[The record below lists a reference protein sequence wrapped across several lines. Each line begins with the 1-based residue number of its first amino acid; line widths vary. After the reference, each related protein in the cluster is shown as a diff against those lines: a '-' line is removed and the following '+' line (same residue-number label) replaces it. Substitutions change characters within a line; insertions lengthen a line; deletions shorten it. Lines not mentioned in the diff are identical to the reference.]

1 MRVKDCMTHFVVQAT
16 PETTVSDVA
25 KLMSS
30 NKVGSIPICNHHNN
44 VVGLI
49 TDRDIITRCIA
60 NNLSCSTTK
69 ASDIMN
75 TEVIKTTPDTE
86 IDEAC
91 ETMAENQ
98 IRRLPV
104 IQDGEIV
111 GMLSVGDLAQSN
123 EVSTTKVGKTFEYI
137 CDNFG
142 NC

>member
-1 MRVKDCMTHFVVQAT
+1 MRVKDCMTHSVVQAA
-16 PETTVSDVA
+16 PETTLSDVA

-30 NKVGSIPICNHHNN
+30 NKVGSIPICNKQNH

-60 NNLSCSTTK
+60 NNLNCSNTK

-75 TEVIKTTPDTE
+75 TEVIKTTPDTDLE
-86 IDEAC
+86 EAC
-91 ETMAENQ
+91 KTMSENQ

-111 GMLSVGDLAQSN
+111 GMLSVGDLAQNSH
-123 EVSTTKVGKTFEYI
+123 VSTNKVGQTMEYI
-137 CDNFG
+137 CDLTD

>member
-1 MRVKDCMTHFVVQAT
+1 MRVKDCMTHNVVQASPDST
-16 PETTVSDVA
+16 LSEVA

-30 NKVGSIPICNHHNN
+30 NKVGSIPICNNHNH

-60 NNLSCSTTK
+60 NNLNCANTK

-75 TEVIKTTPDTE
+75 TEVIKTTPDTDL
-86 IDEAC
+86 DEAC
-91 ETMAENQ
+91 KYMAENQ

-111 GMLSVGDLAQSN
+111 GMLSVGDLAQN
-123 EVSTTKVGKTFEYI
+123 NNVSTKQVGETFECI
-137 CDNFG
+137 CDT
-142 NC
+142 NCNV

>member
-1 MRVKDCMTHFVVQAT
+1 MRVKDCMTHNVVQASPDST
-16 PETTVSDVA
+16 LSEVA

-30 NKVGSIPICNHHNN
+30 NKVGSIPICNNHNH

-60 NNLSCSTTK
+60 NNLNCANTK

-86 IDEAC
+86 LDEAC
-91 ETMAENQ
+91 KYMAENQ

-111 GMLSVGDLAQSN
+111 GMLSVGDLAQN
-123 EVSTTKVGKTFEYI
+123 NNVSTKQVGETFECI
-137 CDNFG
+137 CDT
-142 NC
+142 NCNV

>member
-1 MRVKDCMTHFVVQAT
+1 MRVKECMTNSVVQAS
-16 PETTVSDVA
+16 PETTLSDVA

-30 NKVGSIPICNHHNN
+30 NKVGSIPICNNHNN
-44 VVGLI
+44 VVGI
-49 TDRDIITRCIA
+49 VTDRDIITRCIA
-60 NNLSCSTTK
+60 NNLNCSNTK

-86 IDEAC
+86 LNEAC
-91 ETMAENQ
+91 KIMAENQ

-111 GMLSVGDLAQSN
+111 GILSVGDLAQNIHIPS
-123 EVSTTKVGKTFEYI
+123 SQVGETFECI
-137 CDNFG
+137 CNLYG